1 MKKPVFWGCCTALAT
16 PFLPSGDIDFGALG
30 IMIDRQIESGVSS
43 LALCATTGEG
53 ATLSE
58 FEFERVISFAVERNR
73 RRIPLLAGAGKNCTR
88 TTLRLSLLAQSAGA
102 DALLLCN
109 PYYNKSTQSGI
120 IRHFEYIAD
129 RVQLPILLYNVPS
142 RTGMAIA
149 PETCAVL
156 AAHPRIVG
164 IKEAGGDISRT
175 ARMMALC
182 PEDFW
187 VYSGNDEQ
195 TLAILALGGAGV
207 ISTSA
212 NIAPREM
219 ARLCSLWQAG
229 DIGGARRAQLELLP
243 LIDALFCETNP
254 IPLKYALSRLG
265 LCSGEVRLPLT
276 EPSENAKAKVDN
288 ALLKFSAA
296 AEKE

>member
-1 MKKPVFWGCCTALAT
+1 MKKPVFRGCCTALAT

-30 IMIDRQIESGVSS
+30 DLIDRQLTSGADA

-73 RRIPLLAGAGKNCTR
+73 RRVPLLAGAGKNCTR

-102 DALLLCN
+102 DGLLLCN

-120 IRHFEYIAD
+120 TRHFEYVAD

-182 PEDFW
+182 PEDFL
-187 VYSGNDEQ
+187 VYSGNDDQ

-207 ISTSA
+207 ISTAA

-219 ARLCSLWQAG
+219 ARLCALWREG
-229 DIGGARRAQLELLP
+229 DILGARRAQLELLP

-265 LCSGEVRLPLT
+265 LCSGTVRLPLT
-276 EPSENAKAKVDN
+276 EPSENARAKVDK